1 MDRSALKPG
10 TMPHF
15 SIVELDQ
22 GRLCEALPLVRM
34 AVPEIDGPRWTNYCE
49 NLRRLNGGVMVAIAS
64 DDGMHGLAI
73 YRPVEDLRLGR
84 IVCVD
89 AMVTF
94 ELNPANPVRKALC
107 EAVEKLCDT
116 MEARGIML
124 MIAERVSGDQ
134 GSCKA
139 RGWESAGFRQ
149 HGAALWK
156 PQRHER
162 RIVSN
167 EAG

>member
-1 MDRSALKPG
+1 MNWSVPKPG

-15 SIVELDQ
+15 AIFELNQ

-34 AVPEIDGPRWTNYCE
+34 AVPEIDRPRWTNYCE
-49 NLRRLNGGVMVAIAS
+49 NLIRLNGGVLVATAS

-73 YRPVEDLRLGR
+73 YHPVEDLRLGWIIR
-84 IVCVD
+84 VD

-116 MEARGIML
+116 MEARGIVL
-124 MIAERVSGDQ
+124 MIAERVSGDP
-134 GSCKA
+134 GSSKA

-149 HGAALWK
+149 HGTALWK
-156 PQRHER
+156 PERHGR
-162 RIVSN
+162 RIAWS